1 MKLTHIKDTG
11 EANMVDISNKDIVHR
26 EAKAYARVRLSEDTI
41 KLIRENNLKKG
52 DVLPVSRIAGISGGK
67 KTSELIPLTHNI
79 PINKIDID
87 FKINND
93 NIEIFSFASCDF
105 KTGIEMEALT
115 SVSIA
120 ALTIYDMVK
129 AADKSILIEEIRLVS
144 KKKQPL
150 K

>member
-1 MKLTHIKDTG
+1 MNLTHVNDKG
-11 EANMVDISNKDIVHR
+11 EANMVDISKKEVVHR
-26 EAKAYARVRLSEDTI
+26 EARAYGRVKLSKNTI
-41 KLIRENNLKKG
+41 DLIKKNNLKKG
-52 DVLPVSRIAGISGGK
+52 DVLSVSRIAGINGGK

-87 FKINND
+87 FKIND
-93 NIEIFSFASCDF
+93 NSIEIFSYASCDY

-115 SVSIA
+115 AVSIA

-129 AADKSILIEEIRLVS
+129 AADKSIIIEEIRLES
-144 KKKQPL
+144 KIKQPL

>member
-1 MKLTHIKDTG
+1 MNLTHVNDKG
-11 EANMVDISNKDIVHR
+11 EANMVDISKKEVVYR
-26 EAKAYARVRLSEDTI
+26 EAKAYGRVKLSKNTI
-41 KLIRENNLKKG
+41 DLIKKNNLKKG
-52 DVLPVSRIAGISGGK
+52 DVLSVSRIAGINGGK

-87 FKINND
+87 FKINDN
-93 NIEIFSFASCDF
+93 NIEIFSYASCDY

-115 SVSIA
+115 AVSIA

-144 KKKQPL
+144 KIKQTL
-150 K
+150 E